1 MGTLVF
7 ILVQQYCF
15 FKSSIQELQELRDT
29 YQEHVGVL
37 KQVIADTIV
46 QNETNGST
54 EESKKLKKT
63 LLTYLKQ
70 KDSSLDVEDL
80 EEVYRSFS
88 VKPSRPKTKTQK
100 STQPVISSKN
110 QRRRIFVWPVDKEKF
125 WVSSFFGKRKFDN
138 GRWVFHYGLD
148 MAALKGTPV
157 KAAANGKVV
166 EAGNGNGYGNTI
178 LLLHN
183 KFFKTR
189 YAHLNRIRVKSG
201 QNVKRGQ
208 IIGTVGATGN
218 VRANG
223 TDASHLHFEVH
234 YKNKQVNPLYY
245 LY

>member
-1 MGTLVF
+1 M
-7 ILVQQYCF
+7 
-15 FKSSIQELQELRDT
+15 
-29 YQEHVGVL
+29 
-37 KQVIADTIV
+37 
-46 QNETNGST
+46 
-54 EESKKLKKT
+54 
-63 LLTYLKQ
+63 
-70 KDSSLDVEDL
+70 EDG
-80 EEVYRSFS
+80 F
-88 VKPSRPKTKTQK
+88 
-100 STQPVISSKN
+100 
-110 QRRRIFVWPVDKEKF
+110 
-125 WVSSFFGKRKFDN
+125 
-138 GRWVFHYGLD
+138 FHYGLD